1 MSTPRGSGAATPK
14 TPATYDDDLVPELDL
29 LALQQH
35 ANSNHFTH
43 AAPLYARQLGDF
55 PPEIIALIVHHL
67 YYDYVPLPHPFP
79 NPDPYISLEPPSSTY
94 PAPHLAPSLD
104 AQAKELL
111 AGLCLVDKTWSAEAT
126 RALWRRVSFGMPRAF
141 ESVLRTIEEYSGGQR
156 VARPLKNASLK
167 RTGSI
172 EAGGSPTALGRRASQ
187 RGTSSLGLTMTTA
200 TAANEDLPDAPAQH
214 VPKTWADHPTP
225 RLPTA
230 EKTTTAEPQD
240 YFGAGATAQQVLPT
254 LDPAE
259 SPLLFTRAISFARFR
274 TAGMKR
280 TLRQGSN
287 ERFVTPQRLLT
298 LLQGTRYPRK
308 KLAKP
313 VTAAKKAGVAE
324 TSSEESEDSLDSSV
338 SEDEEDGED
347 APMRRRGRSTAG
359 KRQKDAGQASLS

>member
-1 MSTPRGSGAATPK
+1 MYTPRGSGAATPK

-29 LALQQH
+29 LALQQQQGPGG
-35 ANSNHFTH
+35 ANHFTH

-156 VARPLKNASLK
+156 VARPLKSASLK
-167 RTGSI
+167 RTGSV
-172 EAGGSPTALGRRASQ
+172 EGSPTALGRRASQ

-200 TAANEDLPDAPAQH
+200 TANEDLPDAPAH
-214 VPKTWADHPTP
+214 VPATWADHPTP

-230 EKTTTAEPQD
+230 EPSTTTTTTTEPQD
-240 YFGAGATAQQVLPT
+240 YFGAG
-254 LDPAE
+254 
-259 SPLLFTRAISFARFR
+259 
-274 TAGMKR
+274 
-280 TLRQGSN
+280 
-287 ERFVTPQRLLT
+287 
-298 LLQGTRYPRK
+298 
-308 KLAKP
+308 
-313 VTAAKKAGVAE
+313 
-324 TSSEESEDSLDSSV
+324 
-338 SEDEEDGED
+338 
-347 APMRRRGRSTAG
+347 G
-359 KRQKDAGQASLS
+359 KRCVPTRKIGPHID